1 MPGMSRSVYQVP
13 GCSAGRRQDAR
24 VRLHLQVMLVM
35 LDRTVTCLLDD
46 ISCTGARL
54 TMKEPPPRGCACVL
68 KAQGLEPF
76 CTVVWSAFGRCGLQ
90 FDERLTLEQVVALR
104 HYADGFQDH
113 VRYQREAAAREFVQG
128 KMRL

>member
-1 MPGMSRSVYQVP
+1 MSRTLYQVP
-13 GCSAGRRQDAR
+13 GSNTGRRKDSR

-35 LDRTVTCLLDD
+35 LDRTVVCLLDD
-46 ISCTGARL
+46 ISRTGARL
-54 TMKEPPPRGCACVL
+54 TMKCPPSRGCACVL
-68 KAQGLEPF
+68 KGHGIEPF

-90 FDERLTLEQVVALR
+90 FDERLTLDQVVALR

-113 VRYQREAAAREFVQG
+113 VRHQRETAAREFVQG